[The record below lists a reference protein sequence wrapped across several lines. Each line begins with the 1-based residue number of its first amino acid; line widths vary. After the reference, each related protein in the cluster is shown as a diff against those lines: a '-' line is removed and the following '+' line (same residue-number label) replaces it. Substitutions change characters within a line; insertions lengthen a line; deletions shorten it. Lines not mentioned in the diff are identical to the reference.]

1 MKISPGENVRE
12 LPIQVTCWFLLQETY
27 RLYRKQVSYIG
38 KLINNTLGKEEYM
51 NKIAIMFFCT
61 MLLFARASLATSIE
75 EAKVF
80 FNQYVQSEQSFD
92 PAAADMYA
100 EDALIKNKR
109 TYPTGQVRELTMPAS
124 QYKTLIRQAMPLA
137 KLRGDTNTY
146 SEVSYSKEGSMVRI
160 RATRFSNL
168 KKYSS
173 PISLLVDDHTGRL
186 LIYEEISES
195 RP

>member
-1 MKISPGENVRE
+1 LIGILNSDRN
-12 LPIQVTCWFLLQETY
+12 ETPNHAAAAGL
-27 RLYRKQVSYIG
+27 RFARRCALTP
-38 KLINNTLGKEEYM
+38 LIMEEYM
-51 NKIAIMFFCT
+51 KKITITFLCT

-75 EAKVF
+75 EAKAL

-92 PAAADMYA
+92 PDAAEMYA
-100 EDALIKNKR
+100 DDAVIKNKR
-109 TYPTGQVRELTMPAS
+109 TYPTGQVRELTMPAN
-124 QYKTLIRQAMPLA
+124 QYKALIRQAMPLA

-146 SEVSYSKEGSMVRI
+146 SEVSFSKEGSKVRI

-173 PISLLVDDHTGRL
+173 PISLLVSPDDTGRL

>member
-1 MKISPGENVRE
+1 MK
-12 LPIQVTCWFLLQETY
+12 
-27 RLYRKQVSYIG
+27 
-38 KLINNTLGKEEYM
+38 
-51 NKIAIMFFCT
+51 KIAIMIFCT

-75 EAKVF
+75 EAKAF
-80 FNQYVQSEQSFD
+80 FNQYVQSGQSFD

-109 TYPTGQVRELTMPAS
+109 IYPTGQIRELTMPAN
-124 QYKTLIRQAMPLA
+124 QYKALIRQTMPLA

-146 SEVSYSKEGSMVRI
+146 SEVSFSKEGLMVRI

-173 PISLLVDDHTGRL
+173 PISMLVARDDTGRL

>member
-1 MKISPGENVRE
+1 MKI
-12 LPIQVTCWFLLQETY
+12 T
-27 RLYRKQVSYIG
+27 
-38 KLINNTLGKEEYM
+38 
-51 NKIAIMFFCT
+51 AITFFCT
-61 MLLFARASLATSIE
+61 MLLFASASLATSIE

-124 QYKTLIRQAMPLA
+124 QYKALIRQAMPLA

-146 SEVSYSKEGSMVRI
+146 SEVNYSKEGSMVRI

-173 PISLLVDDHTGRL
+173 PISLVVAHDDTGHL
-186 LIYEEISES
+186 LISEEISES